1 MTTTFSPT
9 FPVTAIAAAYTFS
22 TGVPPIHSW
31 IDGAQAQEVI
41 DSCTV
46 VSVND
51 YSATL
56 RYGAAE
62 EQVGTLKGR
71 ELGKV
76 SFATVSA

>member
-1 MTTTFSPT
+1 MDTTFSPT
-9 FPVTAIAAAYTFS
+9 LPVLAIAAAYTFS
-22 TGVPPIHSW
+22 TGTPPIHSW
-31 IDGAQAQEVI
+31 IDSGQAQEVL

-46 VSVND
+46 LSVNG

-71 ELGKV
+71 EIGV
-76 SFATVSA
+76 TSFKMGE

>member
-1 MTTTFSPT
+1 MDTTFSPT

-22 TGVPPIHSW
+22 TGTPPIHSW
-31 IDGAQAQEVI
+31 IDSAQAQEVL

-46 VSVND
+46 VSVSGT
-51 YSATL
+51 SATIK
-56 RYGAAE
+56 YGAAE

-76 SFATVSA
+76 SFATAA

>member
-1 MTTTFSPT
+1 MTTFSFPT
-9 FPVTAIAAAYTFS
+9 LPVTAIAAAYTFS
-22 TGVPPIHSW
+22 TGTPPIHSW
-31 IDGAQAQEVI
+31 INSEQAQEVL

-62 EQVGTLKGR
+62 EQVGTLRGR
-71 ELGKV
+71 VLGKV
-76 SFATVSA
+76 AFATVSA

>member
-1 MTTTFSPT
+1 MTTFSFPT
-9 FPVTAIAAAYTFS
+9 LPVTAIAAAYTFS
-22 TGVPPIHSW
+22 TGTPPIHSW
-31 IDGAQAQEVI
+31 IDAAQAQEVL

-76 SFATVSA
+76 AFATVSA

>member
-1 MTTTFSPT
+1 MDTTFSPT
-9 FPVTAIAAAYTFS
+9 LSVTAIAAAYTFS
-22 TGVPPIHSW
+22 TGTPPIHSW
-31 IDGAQAQEVI
+31 INGAQAQEVL

-46 VSVND
+46 VSAND

-71 ELGKV
+71 VLGK
-76 SFATVSA
+76 SAFATAA

>member
-1 MTTTFSPT
+1 MTTFSFPT
-9 FPVTAIAAAYTFS
+9 LPVTAIAAAYTFS
-22 TGVPPIHSW
+22 TGTPPIHSW
-31 IDGAQAQEVI
+31 IDSAQAQEVL

-62 EQVGTLKGR
+62 HQTGTLKGR
-71 ELGKV
+71 EIGV
-76 SFATVSA
+76 TSFKMGA

>member
-1 MTTTFSPT
+1 MDTTFSPT
-9 FPVTAIAAAYTFS
+9 LSVTAIAAAYTFS
-22 TGVPPIHSW
+22 TGTPPIHSW
-31 IDGAQAQEVI
+31 INGAQAQEVL

-46 VSVND
+46 VSAND

-71 ELGKV
+71 ELDKV
-76 SFATVSA
+76 SFAVSA

>member
-1 MTTTFSPT
+1 MDTTFSPT

-22 TGVPPIHSW
+22 TGTPPIHSW
-31 IDGAQAQEVI
+31 INSEQAQEVL

-51 YSATL
+51 YSAAL

-62 EQVGTLKGR
+62 HQIGTLKGR
-71 ELGKV
+71 ELGVTSFKV
-76 SFATVSA
+76 GA